1 MLGVRPLRP
10 GDPESVGD
18 YPVTGFLGEGGQG
31 SVYLGLSPSGERVA
45 IKLLH
50 ARFAD
55 DEQAVRRFRR
65 EAEAARR
72 VAEFCTA
79 RVLEVGAV
87 DDRPF
92 IVGEYVDGPS
102 LQHQVTTEGP
112 MRGQVLVRLAIATA
126 TALAAIHRAGV
137 VHRDFKPSN
146 VLLGPDG
153 PRVIDFGIAR
163 ALDVSQSLT
172 TSVVGTPAYMAPE
185 QFHGRPEPASDVFAW
200 AGTMVFAAT
209 GRSAFGFGTLP
220 MVMHRILSATP
231 DLSGV
236 PEPLAA
242 LLWAALGKDP
252 RLRPT
257 AEQVLGELI
266 RSNAPAGTTTPPPPS
281 GPPVPGLPAPGAHH
295 QAPPAHVGPPSQA
308 HQTPPA
314 HVGPRSQAAPGPGGS
329 GSRRRVLVPA
339 VAVAT
344 ALVIGVVTWLVSR
357 GDTPAGSG
365 QPGTAT
371 GRATGQDAAV
381 AAIANPSN
389 RTGGTVRV
397 ASGSAL
403 DSTDPGDAYFPD
415 TLNLIR
421 LYGRSLTMFKP
432 APGAAGTQIVPDLA
446 ERLGQPS
453 DAGKTWT
460 YTLRRGAK
468 YDDGAPITSADVKY
482 AVLRSM
488 DEGFANGSAHFDE
501 LLALPTGY
509 QGPYRSPSADTD
521 SAIETPD
528 DRTIVFH
535 LKEPYGAFDQVVQLP
550 ETVPVPRGRD
560 TRDKYRFAVASSGPY
575 MFESATEQRLVL
587 VRNEQWD
594 PATDPN
600 RTRLP
605 DRFEMDFGQD
615 AAEAARKLSAG
626 EVTFGPP
633 VTQEQEAEISA
644 SSALRSRSDTPLTG
658 GVNYLAINPQV
669 EPFDDPGCRRAV
681 IQALGLAAV
690 PQGFR
695 TGLGAGQVPTSLVP
709 PSIPGTHAPIPGLTA
724 NGDPDAARR
733 SLAAC
738 GEPGGFET
746 TYIYRDVPG
755 EAAAAQAVRTALGR
769 AGIRVTPR
777 GHQVAE
783 FHQRY
788 GGNPAYLKKE
798 GIGLIAKTWAPDW
811 PDTGSFLSLLA
822 DSRQITKEYS
832 INVSVRVPAID
843 SLVDQATRELDGTE
857 RAALWAR
864 AEQRIAEE
872 AVLVPLVWRRTLL
885 LRGRDATN
893 VHVSPV
899 YGNYDL
905 VTMGVA

>member
-10 GDPESVGD
+10 GDPGSVGD
-18 YPVTGFLGEGGQG
+18 YTVTGFLGEGGQG

-79 RVLEVGAV
+79 RVLEVGAA

-102 LQHQVTTEGP
+102 LQHQVTAEGP
-112 MRGQVLVRLAIATA
+112 MRGQVLVRLAVATA

-137 VHRDFKPSN
+137 MHRDFKPSN

-172 TSVVGTPAYMAPE
+172 TGVVGTPAYMAPE

-220 MVMHRILSATP
+220 MVMHRILSAAP

-242 LLWAALGKDP
+242 LLQAALGKDP
-252 RLRPT
+252 RFRPT

-266 RSNAPAGTTTPPPPS
+266 RSNGPAGATTPPTPS
-281 GPPVPGLPAPGAHH
+281 PG
-295 QAPPAHVGPPSQA
+295 
-308 HQTPPA
+308 
-314 HVGPRSQAAPGPGGS
+314 RS
-329 GSRRRVLVPA
+329 GSRRKVLVPA
-339 VAVAT
+339 VAAAT
-344 ALVIGVVTWLVSR
+344 ALVIGVTAWLVSR

-365 QPGTAT
+365 QAGTAT
-371 GRATGQDAAV
+371 GRATGQNAAV
-381 AAIANPSN
+381 AAIANPSGT
-389 RTGGTVRV
+389 TGGTVRV
-397 ASGSAL
+397 ALSSAL
-403 DSTDPGDAYFPD
+403 DSTDPGDAYLPD

-432 APGAAGTQIVPDLA
+432 APGAAGTQVVPDLA
-446 ERLGQPS
+446 ERPGQPS
-453 DAGKTWT
+453 DAGRTWT
-460 YTLRRGAK
+460 YTLRQGVK
-468 YDDGAPITSADVKY
+468 YDDGTPITSADVKY

-488 DEGFANGSAHFDE
+488 DQGFANGSAHFDE

-509 QGPYRSPSADTD
+509 QGPYTSPDADTD

-535 LKEPYGAFDQVVQLP
+535 LKKPYGAFDQVVQLP
-550 ETVPVPRGRD
+550 ETVPVPQGRD
-560 TRDKYRFAVASSGPY
+560 TRGRYRFAVASSGPY
-575 MFESATEQRLVL
+575 KFESATEQRLVL

-594 PATDPN
+594 PATDRN

-615 AAEAARKLSAG
+615 AAEAARKLSDG

-633 VTQEQEAEISA
+633 VTQEQEAAISA
-644 SSALRSRSDTPLTG
+644 SPALRSRSDMPLTG
-658 GVNYLAINPQV
+658 VVNYLAINPQV

-681 IQALGLAAV
+681 IQALDLAAV
-690 PQGFR
+690 QRGFR
-695 TGLGAGQVPTSLVP
+695 TGLGAGEVPTSLVP

-738 GEPGGFET
+738 GKPGGFET

-755 EAAAAQAVRTALGR
+755 EVAAAQAVRTALGR
-769 AGIRVTPR
+769 AGIRLTLR
-777 GHQVAE
+777 GHGVAE
-783 FHQRY
+783 FHQSY
-788 GGNPAYLKKE
+788 GGNPASLKKE
-798 GIGLIAKTWAPDW
+798 RIGLIAKTWAPDW
-811 PDTGSFLSLLA
+811 PDAGSFLSLPA

-843 SLVDQATRELDGTE
+843 SLVDQATRELDGAE
-857 RAALWAR
+857 RAALWGR

-885 LRGRDATN
+885 LRGRGATN